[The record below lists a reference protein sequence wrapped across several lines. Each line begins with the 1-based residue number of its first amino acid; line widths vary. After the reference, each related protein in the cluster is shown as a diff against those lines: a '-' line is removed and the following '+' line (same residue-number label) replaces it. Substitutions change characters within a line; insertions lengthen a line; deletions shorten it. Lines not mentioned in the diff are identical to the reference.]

1 MMSEVIPDGKDSRA
15 VVEYMNGGLWGRV
28 AKRAGV
34 IIKDVSRYDMRFSG
48 EAFVTSKPKKA

>member
-1 MMSEVIPDGKDSRA
+1 MSEVIPDGKDSRA

-28 AKRAGV
+28 AKRPGV

-48 EAFVTSKPKKA
+48 EAVVTSKPKKA